1 VDPLASVEDLEARLG
16 RELTDEE
23 SARAGALLADA
34 SALVRGWTRQNFTLH
49 ENDVVTLR
57 PVGTVVRL
65 PQRPVQA
72 VIAVVAVGGYGGASD
87 IALPAGSWAWDGV
100 DKVDVW
106 PPDASWLLALPETWA
121 DSWGAVNTYRITYD
135 HGDAEVPADVVAVVC
150 AMVLRTLLAPS
161 PVAGM
166 VSERIGQYN
175 YQLQQSS
182 GSVGAT
188 VLMTQADRDAL
199 RRYRPTATTIQ
210 TRAG

>member
-1 VDPLASVEDLEARLG
+1 MDPLATVEDLEARLG
-16 RELTDEE
+16 RDLTEE
-23 SARAGALLADA
+23 EAARAGALLADA
-34 SALVRGWTRQNFTLH
+34 SALVRGWTRQDFSL
-49 ENDVVTLR
+49 VVGDEVVLR

-72 VIAVVAVGGYGGASD
+72 VASVVATGGSEVIPD
-87 IALPAGSWAWDGV
+87 VPLPAGAWTWDGI
-100 DKVDVW
+100 DKVDIW
-106 PPDASWLLALPETWA
+106 PPDTSWLPSLPEAWA
-121 DSWGAVNTYRITYD
+121 DGALVDTYRITYD

-166 VSERIGQYN
+166 VSERIGLYN
-175 YQLQQSS
+175 YQLQQST

-188 VLMTQADRDAL
+188 VMMTADDRKAL
-199 RRYRPTATTIQ
+199 VRYRRTATTIQ